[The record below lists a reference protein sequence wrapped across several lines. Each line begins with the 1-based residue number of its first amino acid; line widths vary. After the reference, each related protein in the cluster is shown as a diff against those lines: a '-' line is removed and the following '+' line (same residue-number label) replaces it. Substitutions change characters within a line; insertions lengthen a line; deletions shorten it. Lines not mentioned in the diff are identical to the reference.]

1 MMWVSWQNI
10 MGGFY
15 ELNDVSRIWS
25 VLQTPAGKKPGT
37 SVLHSMQC
45 NFSFFSFISVALK
58 RTIQF
63 GRYPFPLS
71 CWKIP
76 PIISMVIENGSPK
89 DIHIKSLYLWMLS
102 ILICKWIIED
112 MIKLK
117 FLRCNP
123 VLNQLSVIALNAI
136 TSTFRKRSVHR
147 GEMIWR

>member
-1 MMWVSWQNI
+1 MLVWWCECHGKILWEVSMSWMMSLGSEVS
-10 MGGFY
+10 
-15 ELNDVSRIWS
+15 SRHQLARNLEPQSYI
-25 VLQTPAGKKPGT
+25 LGNAIF
-37 SVLHSMQC
+37 L
-45 NFSFFSFISVALK
+45 FFSFISVALK

-76 PIISMVIENGSPK
+76 SIISMVIENGSPK
-89 DIHIKSLYLWMLS
+89 DIHIKSLNLWMLS

-123 VLNQLSVIALNAI
+123 VLNQLSL
-136 TSTFRKRSVHR
+136 
-147 GEMIWR
+147 